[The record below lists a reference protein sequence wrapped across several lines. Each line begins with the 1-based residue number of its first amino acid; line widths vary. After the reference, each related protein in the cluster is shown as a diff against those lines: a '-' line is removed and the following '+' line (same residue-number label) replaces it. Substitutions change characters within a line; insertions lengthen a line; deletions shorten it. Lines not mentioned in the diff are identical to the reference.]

1 MSAWVEYIVMEYMK
15 KRKCVKKSERSR
27 FSNAFLTFFQE
38 KVRAGYKTL
47 RHIGEN
53 ASCQLAKT
61 EKRAKL
67 DVFAFWETL
76 TGQPETGRNN
86 LKKPFFPVF
95 ISPVILRSDRRSYEP
110 FGFRLVGLTQLRRNV
125 RRKYSPLQRALAR

>member
-1 MSAWVEYIVMEYMK
+1 MEYMK

-67 DVFAFWETL
+67 DVFAFRETH

-86 LKKPFFPVF
+86 LKKPFF
-95 ISPVILRSDRRSYEP
+95 
-110 FGFRLVGLTQLRRNV
+110 FGFYLTCDSQVGSEKLRAFLDFGWWV
-125 RRKYSPLQRALAR
+125 

>member
-47 RHIGEN
+47 QHIGEN

-67 DVFAFWETL
+67 DVFAFWETH

-86 LKKPFFPVF
+86 LKKPFF
-95 ISPVILRSDRRSYEP
+95 
-110 FGFRLVGLTQLRRNV
+110 FGFYLTCDSQVGSEKHTSLLDFGWWV
-125 RRKYSPLQRALAR
+125 

>member
-67 DVFAFWETL
+67 DVFAFRETHR
-76 TGQPETGRNN
+76 TAGDRTEQSKEA
-86 LKKPFFPVF
+86 FF
-95 ISPVILRSDRRSYEP
+95 
-110 FGFRLVGLTQLRRNV
+110 FRFLSHL
-125 RRKYSPLQRALAR
+125 